1 MAHFHRSSKTHSG
14 TLAPARLRR
23 SFHFALS
30 GLAQAWQSEANLRIE
45 TSVGV
50 IAMVLAIVLQA
61 NVIAVLLT
69 TLLVLSCELFNSAL
83 EALID
88 MVMPEYHPLA
98 KRAKD
103 IAAGAVL
110 LVSLGAVVI
119 GVLVFV
125 PPLWRLV
132 VG

>member
-1 MAHFHRSSKTHSG
+1 MDHFQRSSKAHSG

-23 SFHFALS
+23 SFYFALS

-45 TSVGV
+45 ASVGV
-50 IAMVLAIVLQA
+50 VALALAVVLQT
-61 NVIAVLLT
+61 NIVAVLLT

-125 PPLWRLV
+125 PPLWHLFT
-132 VG
+132 G

>member
-1 MAHFHRSSKTHSG
+1 MEHFQRPSKTHSG
-14 TLAPARLRR
+14 TLAPSRLRR
-23 SFHFALS
+23 SFYFALS

-45 TSVGV
+45 ASIGL
-50 IAMVLAIVLQA
+50 IALVLAAVLRA

-69 TLLVLSCELFNSAL
+69 TLLVLACELFNSAL
-83 EALID
+83 ETLID

-110 LVSLGAVVI
+110 LVSLGAVII
-119 GVLVFV
+119 GVLVFM
-125 PPLWRLV
+125 PPLWRLLT
-132 VG
+132 G

>member
-1 MAHFHRSSKTHSG
+1 VDHFQRPSKTHSRA
-14 TLAPARLRR
+14 LAPSRLRR
-23 SFHFALS
+23 SFYFALS

-45 TSVGV
+45 TSIGL
-50 IAMVLAIVLQA
+50 IALVLAAVLRA

-69 TLLVLSCELFNSAL
+69 TLLVLACELFNSAL
-83 EALID
+83 ETLID

-110 LVSLGAVVI
+110 LVSLGAVVV
-119 GVLVFV
+119 GVLVFA
-125 PPLWRLV
+125 PPLWQLLT
-132 VG
+132 G